1 MQRKFRPLVGSNPP
15 ALHAACT
22 GLCEGGGNIAFR
34 LTPQQQ
40 FPKAIPRMRKTLLR
54 IHCSLASLAVSIAAP
69 SLAQVQEQAPPRAP
83 SPSPA
88 PSRPAGEAQRDVVVT
103 GTRAEVVGTP
113 DRTSFNVSNDLQVQ
127 NGTLAD
133 ALRAVPGVEVDLQ
146 GNVSLR
152 GDPGVT
158 ILIDGR
164 PSAMLRGDNRGD
176 VILSMPAGRIER
188 VEVMTN
194 PSAANSPEGSGGVIN
209 LVSRQARK
217 DMTTGTVRATVG
229 GEGRGALSLSGS
241 HNAGDLTLTG
251 ELGYRRSSGE
261 AQAVQLRSRLDP
273 ATGAFVDSRLESELD
288 NSNGFA
294 NARVGI
300 EYDLDKKNRLSTEL
314 SYRDGRA
321 EVERD
326 DRFEAANPASSY
338 ARAAEI
344 HLRQRGPSARASWRR
359 TLPGKDHELVADVEV
374 ERVRQSREVEAVTD
388 FAGAPDFAEQIR
400 NAGRRADDNVK
411 LDYKRRLGAES
422 TLNLGYQGS
431 FQRSE
436 FEYSGA
442 RGPTFGTLAPVA
454 GLTNSFDY
462 DLTIH
467 ALFGTFVFPVGKLD
481 AQAGL
486 RLEQVETELEQVT
499 DAVRFENDYFRA
511 YPTLH
516 LGYELSKR
524 EQLKASYS
532 RRIQRPSPQD
542 LNPYTFYIDPQ
553 NLRRGNPAL
562 KPEVTD
568 SLELGWQRRKSGDFL
583 SLTGFYRRSRGGVTD
598 ILSDLGGGVFLTSRA
613 NLATAERAGLEAVA
627 NGKLSK
633 TLSYN
638 ASATFLWNEID
649 SRSGGFSSRRSG
661 TTGTARVNLSWQ
673 PGKKDFFQLNA
684 AYSGRQLLP
693 QGYRSSGP
701 ILNLGY
707 RRKLNDELSVL
718 VTGQDVLSSA
728 KQTIVFETPTLRDR
742 LEQRGVGRVILF
754 GLAWNLGDRNPKKKE
769 PQFEFQQGGGD
780 TTP

>member
-1 MQRKFRPLVGSNPP
+1 MRTISFRIHGSLAALAAALAAP
-15 ALHAACT
+15 AL
-22 GLCEGGGNIAFR
+22 
-34 LTPQQQ
+34 
-40 FPKAIPRMRKTLLR
+40 
-54 IHCSLASLAVSIAAP
+54 ASA
-69 SLAQVQEQAPPRAP
+69 QEQAPPRAP
-83 SPSPA
+83 SAPPA
-88 PSRPAGEAQRDVVVT
+88 PAHSPPRPAGEAARDVVVT
-103 GTRAEVVGTP
+103 GTRAEVVGSP

-158 ILIDGR
+158 ILVDGR

-194 PSAANSPEGSGGVIN
+194 PSAANSPEGSGGIIN
-209 LVSRQARK
+209 LVSRQVRK
-217 DMTTGTVRATVG
+217 NMTTGTVRATLG

-241 HNAGDLTLTG
+241 HNAGALTLTG
-251 ELGYRRSSGE
+251 EVGYRRFSGE
-261 AQAVQLRSRLDP
+261 AEAVQLRSRLDP
-273 ATGAFVDSRLESELD
+273 ATGTFVDSRLESELD

-294 NARVGI
+294 NARVGL
-300 EYDLDKKNRLSTEL
+300 EYDLDKKNRLSSEL

-321 EVERD
+321 EVDRD
-326 DRFEAANPASSY
+326 DLFEAANPALSY

-359 TLPGKDHELVADVEV
+359 TLPGKDHEFVADVEV
-374 ERVRQSREVEAVTD
+374 ERGRLSREVEGVTD
-388 FAGAPDFAEQIR
+388 FAGAPDFAERIR
-400 NAGRRADDNVK
+400 NAGRRADDNFK
-411 LDYKRRLGAES
+411 LDYKRRLGSES

-431 FQRSE
+431 FQRNE

-442 RGPTFGTLAPVA
+442 RGPTFATLAPVA

-467 ALFGTFVFPVGKLD
+467 ALFGTFLFPVGKLD

-486 RLEQVETELEQVT
+486 RLEQVETDLEQVT
-499 DAVRFENDYFRA
+499 DAVRFENDYFRV

-562 KPEVTD
+562 RPEVTD
-568 SLELGWQRRKSGDFL
+568 SVELGWQRRKSGDFL

-598 ILSDLGGGVFLTSRA
+598 IISDLGGGVFLTSRA

-638 ASATFLWNEID
+638 ASATFLWNAID
-649 SRSGGFSSRRSG
+649 SRTGGVSSRRSG

-673 PGKKDFFQLNA
+673 PTKKDFFQLNA

-707 RRKLNDELSVL
+707 RRKVSDKISLL

-742 LEQRGVGRVILF
+742 LKQRGIGRVILF
-754 GLAWNLGDRNPKKKE
+754 GLAWNIGDQNPKQKKE
-769 PQFEFQQGGGD
+769 PGFEFQQGGGD
-780 TTP
+780 PVQ

>member
-1 MQRKFRPLVGSNPP
+1 
-15 ALHAACT
+15 
-22 GLCEGGGNIAFR
+22 
-34 LTPQQQ
+34 
-40 FPKAIPRMRKTLLR
+40 MRTTFFR
-54 IHCSLASLAVSIAAP
+54 IHGSLAALAAALAAP
-69 SLAQVQEQAPPRAP
+69 SPASAQEQAPPRAP
-83 SPSPA
+83 SKPPSPTQS
-88 PSRPAGEAQRDVVVT
+88 PPRPAGEASRDVVVT
-103 GTRAEVVGTP
+103 GTRAEVVGSP

-164 PSAMLRGDNRGD
+164 PSAMLRGDNRGE

-217 DMTTGTVRATVG
+217 AMTTGTVRATVG

-241 HNAGDLTLTG
+241 HNAGDLTVTG
-251 ELGYRRSSGE
+251 EVAYRRFSGE
-261 AQAVQLRSRLDP
+261 AEAVQLRSRLDS
-273 ATGAFVDSRLESELD
+273 ATGAFVDSRLDSELD
-288 NSNGFA
+288 NSNAFA
-294 NARVGI
+294 SARIGI
-300 EYDLDKKNRLSTEL
+300 DYDVDKKNRLSTEL

-321 EVERD
+321 DIDRD
-326 DRFEAANPASSY
+326 DRFAASNPAFSY
-338 ARAAEI
+338 DRDSDI
-344 HLRQRGPSARASWRR
+344 DLSQRGLSARASWRR
-359 TLPGKDHELVADVEV
+359 TLPGKDHEFAADLEL
-374 ERVRQSREVEAVTD
+374 ERGRFRREVDAVTD
-388 FAGAPDFAEQIR
+388 FAAAPDFVERIANE
-400 NAGRRADDNVK
+400 GRRADDSAK
-411 LDYKRRLGAES
+411 LDYKRRLGDES
-422 TLNLGYQGS
+422 TLNLGYQGNFS
-431 FQRSE
+431 RSD
-436 FEYSGA
+436 FDFSGD
-442 RGPTFGTLAPVA
+442 RGPGFEPLLPVA
-454 GLTNSFDY
+454 GLTNRFEY
-462 DLTIH
+462 DQAIH
-467 ALFGTFVFPVGKLD
+467 AVFGTMLFPVGKLD

-486 RLEQVETELEQVT
+486 RLEQVETDLDQVT
-499 DAVRFENDYFRA
+499 DGARFENDYFRV

-516 LGYELSKR
+516 LGYDLNKR

-542 LNPYTFYIDPQ
+542 LNPYTFYVDPQ

-568 SLELGWQRRKSGDFL
+568 SVELGWQRRKSGDFL

-649 SRSGGFSSRRSG
+649 SRTGGVSSRRSG

-707 RRKLNDELSVL
+707 RRKLSDRFSVL

-742 LEQRGVGRVILF
+742 LEQRGIGRVILF
-754 GLAWNLGDRNPKKKE
+754 GLAWNIGDRNPKKKE
-769 PQFEFQQGGGD
+769 PQFEFQQGGGE
-780 TTP
+780 TVQ

>member
-1 MQRKFRPLVGSNPP
+1 
-15 ALHAACT
+15 
-22 GLCEGGGNIAFR
+22 
-34 LTPQQQ
+34 
-40 FPKAIPRMRKTLLR
+40 MRRTLFR
-54 IHCSLASLAVSIAAP
+54 IHCSIGAIAASLAGP
-69 SLAQVQEQAPPRAP
+69 SLAQAPEQSPPPAKSPP
-83 SPSPA
+83 SPPA
-88 PSRPAGEAQRDVVVT
+88 KPPADPQRDVVVT

-176 VILSMPAGRIER
+176 AILSMPASRIAR

-194 PSAANSPEGSGGVIN
+194 PSAANSPEGSGGIIN

-217 DMTTGTVRATVG
+217 DMTTGTVRATLG

-241 HNAGDLTLTG
+241 HNAGGLTLTG
-251 ELGYRRSSGE
+251 EVGYRRFSGE
-261 AQAVQLRSRLDP
+261 AEAVQLRSRLDP
-273 ATGAFVDSRLESELD
+273 ATGTFVDSRLESELD

-294 NARVGI
+294 NARVGL

-359 TLPGKDHELVADVEV
+359 TLPGKDHEFVADVEV
-374 ERVRQSREVEAVTD
+374 ERGRLSREVEAVTD
-388 FAGAPDFAEQIR
+388 FAGAPDFAERIR
-400 NAGRRADDNVK
+400 NAGRRADDNFK
-411 LDYKRRLGAES
+411 LDYKRRLGSES

-442 RGPTFGTLAPVA
+442 RGPTFATLAPVA

-467 ALFGTFVFPVGKLD
+467 AVFGTFLFPVGKLD

-486 RLEQVETELEQVT
+486 RVEQVESDLEQVT
-499 DAVRFENDYFRA
+499 DAVLFENDYFRV

-553 NLRRGNPAL
+553 TLRRGNPAL
-562 KPEVTD
+562 RPEVTD
-568 SLELGWQRRKSGDFL
+568 SVELGWQRRKSGDFL

-598 ILSDLGGGVFLTSRA
+598 IISDLGGGVFLTSRA

-638 ASATFLWNEID
+638 ASATFLWNAID
-649 SRSGGFSSRRSG
+649 SRTGGVSSRRSG

-673 PGKKDFFQLNA
+673 PTKKDFFQLNA
-684 AYSGRQLLP
+684 SYSGRQLLP

-707 RRKLNDELSVL
+707 RRKVSDKISLL

-728 KQTIVFETPTLRDR
+728 RQTIVFETPTLRDR
-742 LEQRGVGRVILF
+742 LKQRGIGRVILF
-754 GLAWNLGDRNPKKKE
+754 GLAWNIGDQNPKKKQE
-769 PQFEFQQGGGD
+769 PGFEFQQGGD
-780 TTP
+780 TVQ